1 MPTDGE
7 AAPDCI
13 DEQQSSH
20 DKEHIADANLGG
32 NVPAQEG
39 AGEHADEL
47 GRLIEA
53 IDTAQADRRCEL
65 PDQVVGRWHEP
76 CNGDAM
82 DEAQQSELP
91 GSCDQSLR
99 DGDKTSQ
106 RQAGEQDPMRADAV
120 GKVAEARSKEHAG
133 KACT

>member
-47 GRLIEA
+47 SRLIEA
-53 IDTAQADRRCEL
+53 IDTA
-65 PDQVVGRWHEP
+65 
-76 CNGDAM
+76 
-82 DEAQQSELP
+82 
-91 GSCDQSLR
+91 
-99 DGDKTSQ
+99 
-106 RQAGEQDPMRADAV
+106 
-120 GKVAEARSKEHAG
+120 
-133 KACT
+133 

>member
-47 GRLIEA
+47 RRLIEA
-53 IDTAQADRRCEL
+53 IDTSETDRWCEL
-65 PDQVVGRWHEP
+65 ANQVIG
-76 CNGDAM
+76 
-82 DEAQQSELP
+82 
-91 GSCDQSLR
+91 
-99 DGDKTSQ
+99 
-106 RQAGEQDPMRADAV
+106 
-120 GKVAEARSKEHAG
+120 
-133 KACT
+133 